1 MSIRKEIEYLVNNAE
16 TEEEKKRL
24 NDILET
30 YDGADKVVT
39 SEEIKQS
46 LVDNPLAPPI
56 PTGAEGI
63 DNVIKGF
70 HNGQLIVLS
79 GNPGSGK
86 TSYALHLIEK
96 MQDNNPAA
104 IFLEQ
109 PPRELVATLLE
120 RGLDVPYFITPKS
133 NRRAKMSWIR
143 ARALESVKKF
153 GSKILFIDH
162 FQYFQYDGEERL
174 FSEKE
179 KIDRML
185 EELKELAGLL
195 NIPIVVLAHV
205 RKINDPTDI
214 PTEYDLQGSAGF
226 NQLADTIIILWREN
240 YRDGKEVKTS
250 NKTLCSIRKNRRYGN
265 TGSFRM
271 KYENYK
277 FIEDDK
283 ITFSYEDSN
292 NDFTFGE

>member
-1 MSIRKEIEYLVNNAE
+1 MLQN
-16 TEEEKKRL
+16 
-24 NDILET
+24 

-46 LVDNPLAPPI
+46 LIDNPLAPPI

-63 DNVIKGF
+63 DKILKGF
-70 HNGQLIVLS
+70 HNGQLIVLT

-96 MQDNNPAA
+96 MQEHKPAA

-109 PPRELVATLLE
+109 PPRELIATLVE
-120 RGLDVPYFITPKS
+120 RDLSVPYFITPKT
-133 NRRAKMSWIR
+133 NRRAKISWIR
-143 ARALESVKKF
+143 ARALESRAKY
-153 GSKILFIDH
+153 GCKILFIDH
-162 FQYFQYDGEERL
+162 FQYFQYDGEEKL

-185 EELKELAGLL
+185 EELKELAGYM

-205 RKINDPTDI
+205 RKVNDPTDI

-240 YRDGKEVKTS
+240 YREGKEVKTS
-250 NKTLCSIRKNRRYGN
+250 NNTLCSIRKNRRYGP

-271 KYENYK
+271 MYRDHK
-277 FIEDDK
+277 FIEDKD
-283 ITFSYEDSN
+283 ITFHHEDN
-292 NDFTFGE
+292 GGYGEYDS

>member
-1 MSIRKEIEYLVNNAE
+1 MKEDVIRKEIEYLINNAE
-16 TEEEKKRL
+16 SEEEKQRL
-24 NDILET
+24 QDILEN
-30 YDGADKVVT
+30 YDGADRVVT

-46 LVDNPLAPPI
+46 LIDNPLAPPI
-56 PTGAEGI
+56 PTGEKGI
-63 DNVIKGF
+63 DEIIKGF
-70 HNGQLIVLS
+70 HNGQMIVMS

-96 MQDNNPAA
+96 MQDQRPAA

-109 PPRELVATLLE
+109 PPRELVATLME
-120 RGLDVPYFITPKS
+120 RGLDIPYFITPKM

-143 ARALESVKKF
+143 ARAFESVQKF
-153 GSKILFIDH
+153 GSKVLFIDH
-162 FQYFQYDGEERL
+162 FQYFQYDGEEKL

-185 EELKELAGLL
+185 EEIKELAGLL
-195 NIPIVVLAHV
+195 NIPIIVLAHV
-205 RKINDPTDI
+205 RKITDPTDI

-240 YRDGKEVKTS
+240 YKKGKEVLTS

-271 KYENYK
+271 KYEDYK
-277 FIEDDK
+277 FIQDDS
-283 ITFSYEDSN
+283 ITFNYEG
-292 NDFTFGE
+292 NDFEY